1 MNKKEAKA
9 VMEVRFKEFRN
20 KTQVG
25 FTTKMTG
32 KMFGMCSLSTSPLVN
47 PRCIERFKKGNP
59 DCICADC
66 YSVISLEYKKNCTK
80 KFGTNGNVLSD
91 HVIPVNEWPVI
102 LKSAYSEIR
111 IEAFGD
117 VINVI
122 HVINYFNL
130 CKRNPKITFTAWTKN
145 IDLYEAAVKMGHE
158 KPDNLILIASSPML
172 NTEINVEKHPIV
184 DKTFTVYT
192 FEYIKANNIQP
203 DFINCGARSCKK
215 CGRCYHKADG
225 VENIHEILKQDA
237 RKVQKF
243 WEKQK

>member
-1 MNKKEAKA
+1 MTREEAKA

-20 KTQVG
+20 KTRVG
-25 FTTKMTG
+25 FTTEMKG
-32 KMFGMCSLSTSPLVN
+32 KMLGMCSLSTSPLIN
-47 PRCIERFKKGNP
+47 SRCSDRAKDLN
-59 DCICADC
+59 
-66 YSVISLEYKKNCTK
+66 SVCHRCFGRTAMEYKKACAE

-102 LKSAYSEIR
+102 LKSAYPEIR

-117 VINVI
+117 AINVI
-122 HVINYFNL
+122 HAINYFNL
-130 CKRNPKITFTAWTKN
+130 CKRNPKIIFTVWTKN
-145 IDLYEAAVKMGHE
+145 IDLYEAAVKMGYE

-184 DKTFTVYT
+184 DKIFTVYT
-192 FEYIKANNIQP
+192 FEHIKANNIQP

-215 CGRCYHKADG
+215 CGRCYRKADG
-225 VENIHEILKQDA
+225 VENVREILKQDA

-243 WEKQK
+243 WEKQN

>member
-1 MNKKEAKA
+1 MNQKEAKA

-32 KMFGMCSLSTSPLVN
+32 KMLGICSLSTSPLVN
-47 PRCIERFKKGNP
+47 PRCADRAKDPNSVCHRCFSRTTMEYRK
-59 DCICADC
+59 ICA
-66 YSVISLEYKKNCTK
+66 E
-80 KFGTNGNVLSD
+80 KFGINGNVLSD

-102 LKSAYSEIR
+102 LKSAYPEIR
-111 IEAFGD
+111 IESFGD

-172 NTEINVEKHPIV
+172 NKEINVEKHPIV
-184 DKTFTVYT
+184 DKIFTVYT
-192 FEYIKANNIQP
+192 FEYIKVNNIGP

-225 VENIHEILKQDA
+225 VENIREILKKDA